1 MAARGRSSLPRRR
14 FKRELESDTQPVLE
28 RVSYQ
33 PEEVN
38 RNFYHNDNDNDN
50 DDYNDNDN
58 LPKYCMI
65 YGDPPHTS
73 EETIVQTYMTCREE
87 VDC

>member
-1 MAARGRSSLPRRR
+1 MTSGKLVGEKEATPDMAARGRSSSPRRR

-38 RNFYHNDNDNDN
+38 RNLYHNDNYNDN
-50 DDYNDNDN
+50 DDYDDNDNDN
-58 LPKYCMI
+58 LP
-65 YGDPPHTS
+65 
-73 EETIVQTYMTCREE
+73 
-87 VDC
+87 